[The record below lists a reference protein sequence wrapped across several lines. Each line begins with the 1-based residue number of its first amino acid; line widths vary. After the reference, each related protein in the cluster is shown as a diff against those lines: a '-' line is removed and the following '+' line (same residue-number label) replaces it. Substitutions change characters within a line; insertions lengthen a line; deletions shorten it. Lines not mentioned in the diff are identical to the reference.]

1 MTPPSPFRCFV
12 PRPNAS
18 VRLYCFPYAGGAAS
32 AFHGLAHRLPE
43 WVELR
48 AVQYPGRQ
56 DRYADPPSESVGAL
70 AEETA
75 RALGEPFDRP
85 TAFFGHSMGALVAF
99 EAARLLLPRFP
110 SPLAALFVSAC
121 KSPAER
127 VPRGTDF
134 SESEIRAYLHD
145 LGGEGARA
153 LEADEEL
160 WQLAYP
166 VLSGDL
172 RLIERYRYAAGAP
185 LTCPLVAIGGED
197 DTSVTPGDLALW
209 KEYAVGGAER
219 HTLAGG
225 HFYFDRALDPL
236 VSILADTLA
245 QPAGRTGQSN
255 RSPEGRGKPRGGSG
269 IVPAAP

>member
-1 MTPPSPFRCFV
+1 MTPASPLRCFL

-18 VRLYCFPYAGGAAS
+18 VRLYCFPHAGGAAS

-56 DRYADPPSESVGAL
+56 DRYADPLPESVGAL
-70 AEETA
+70 AEQVVRAVET
-75 RALGEPFDRP
+75 PFDRP
-85 TAFFGHSMGALVAF
+85 TAFFGHSMGAVVAF
-99 EAARLLLPRFP
+99 EAARRLRPRFP

-121 KSPAER
+121 KAPAER
-127 VPRGTDF
+127 VPRGIGFGED
-134 SESEIRAYLHD
+134 EVRAYLRD

-160 WQLAYP
+160 WRLAYP

-197 DTSVTPGDLALW
+197 DASVPPGDLAPW
-209 KEYAVGGAER
+209 RDYAVGGAER
-219 HTLAGG
+219 HTLKGG
-225 HFYFDRALDPL
+225 HFYFDEALDPL
-236 VSILADTLA
+236 VAVLTGTLGQHA
-245 QPAGRTGQSN
+245 RQPR
-255 RSPEGRGKPRGGSG
+255 
-269 IVPAAP
+269 